1 MHTKISVMPGILR
14 KPNGFN
20 PPHCLVVQDF
30 DENTLVG
37 FTQALN
43 QVNNSPQPVVP
54 VQVDSGGGMIF
65 ALLGILDVL
74 EGNPKP
80 IMTFTTSYAMSCG
93 AVLLAAGSKG
103 YRYASKSSTILIH
116 EASGS
121 FEGKKSDVANEM
133 LQMEQT
139 NEAIMEALAH
149 HSNKPKSFYKNLVKK
164 GGNVDLYISPKQAL
178 EWGLIDKIGIPELEM
193 EITAKYTIKSRGK

>member
-1 MHTKISVMPGILR
+1 MHTSIKIQPGILK
-14 KPNGFN
+14 KPNGYN
-20 PPHCLVVQDF
+20 SPQCLIVQDF
-30 DENTLVG
+30 TEDTLIG

-54 VQVDSGGGMIF
+54 IQISSFGGMIF
-65 ALLGILDVL
+65 GLLGILDIIKK
-74 EGNPKP
+74 NPKP
-80 IMTFTTSYAMSCG
+80 ILTFTNSYAMSCG

-103 YRYASKSSTILIH
+103 YRYASESATILIH

-139 NEAIMEALAH
+139 NEKLMEALAH
-149 HSNKPKSFYKNLVKK
+149 YSNKPKGFYKNLVRRA
-164 GGNVDLYISPKQAL
+164 GNTDLYINPKQAR
-178 EWGLIDKIGIPELEM
+178 EWGLIDHIGVVSLDM
-193 EITAKYTIKSRGK
+193 EITAKYTIKTI